1 MLLDP
6 TGGISNFENTNK
18 ATLDILTAHAATR
31 VDSKLSGPMF
41 NLLVFTIWDALR
53 TVVMSP
59 VLAFSGSSQLAC
71 LGCVFWLGQSSML
84 MVRNKTKSRWK
95 ASLNIPTPDFWHA
108 HFDMQSRELIHY
120 PCSYWDAGKGH
131 AYIWASLLVKGKG
144 FVKAMVNTQGQWC
157 LIRLD
162 KLRLSHLK
170 TVDTLRL
177 SHLCGR
183 DCPQHCK
190 AVNSIPD
197 IYSEYL
203 RDSSLLPLMTQNV
216 HHHSCPLEVNFPLLK
231 LTLFFHALV
240 VLPLGMCQ
248 GPLNC
253 ILIPTQLSAPE
264 QWQPSPRLSQLAW
277 LQPPTLRSQNR
288 EDPGPRY
295 IRNKEQPKK
304 KKKTNKNKKTHKN
317 NNNKV
322 QVHTNLPCM
331 SEPEAL
337 RNGYLP
343 TIQLSFSHITT
354 GFEKC
359 K

>member
-1 MLLDP
+1 
-6 TGGISNFENTNK
+6 
-18 ATLDILTAHAATR
+18 
-31 VDSKLSGPMF
+31 
-41 NLLVFTIWDALR
+41 
-53 TVVMSP
+53 
-59 VLAFSGSSQLAC
+59 
-71 LGCVFWLGQSSML
+71 
-84 MVRNKTKSRWK
+84 
-95 ASLNIPTPDFWHA
+95 
-108 HFDMQSRELIHY
+108 
-120 PCSYWDAGKGH
+120 
-131 AYIWASLLVKGKG
+131 
-144 FVKAMVNTQGQWC
+144 
-157 LIRLD
+157 
-162 KLRLSHLK
+162 
-170 TVDTLRL
+170 
-177 SHLCGR
+177 
-183 DCPQHCK
+183 
-190 AVNSIPD
+190 
-197 IYSEYL
+197 
-203 RDSSLLPLMTQNV
+203 MTQNV

-304 KKKTNKNKKTHKN
+304 KKTNKNKKTHKN

>member
-1 MLLDP
+1 M
-6 TGGISNFENTNK
+6 
-18 ATLDILTAHAATR
+18 
-31 VDSKLSGPMF
+31 
-41 NLLVFTIWDALR
+41 
-53 TVVMSP
+53 
-59 VLAFSGSSQLAC
+59 
-71 LGCVFWLGQSSML
+71 
-84 MVRNKTKSRWK
+84 
-95 ASLNIPTPDFWHA
+95 
-108 HFDMQSRELIHY
+108 
-120 PCSYWDAGKGH
+120 
-131 AYIWASLLVKGKG
+131 
-144 FVKAMVNTQGQWC
+144 KAMVNTQGQWC

-304 KKKTNKNKKTHKN
+304 KKNKQKQKN
-317 NNNKV
+317 PQK
-322 QVHTNLPCM
+322 QQQQSAGAH
-331 SEPEAL
+331 
-337 RNGYLP
+337 
-343 TIQLSFSHITT
+343 QLTLH
-354 GFEKC
+354 E
-359 K
+359 